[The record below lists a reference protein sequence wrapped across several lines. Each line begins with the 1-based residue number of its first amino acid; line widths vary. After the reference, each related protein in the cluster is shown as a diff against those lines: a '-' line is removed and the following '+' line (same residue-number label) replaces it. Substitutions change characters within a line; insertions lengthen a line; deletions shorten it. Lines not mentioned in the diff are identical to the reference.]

1 MLRIDFEDGS
11 AMHIFT
17 SITSNYIPKARVL
30 ARSVKKYVPGAVF
43 HVLLCD
49 IPPPGFDLNREDF
62 DHLLLL
68 DDLEIENR
76 SAWIFQHNVVEL
88 CTAVKALGFLQI
100 FRKFDTDK
108 IVFFDPDIVLFSDI
122 EVIDQRLDSYS
133 VILTPHQ
140 TEPETLRSAIMDN
153 EVSSLKH
160 GVFNLGF
167 LAVRKS
173 PEGMRFLEWW
183 GSRLRDFCFDDRGQ
197 GLFTDQ
203 KWIDLAPA
211 FFHDLAILR
220 EPQFN
225 VSTWNISRRQLTGD
239 LERGIYVNGNP
250 LCFYHFSGIDS
261 GALKVMMEV
270 YGSRNQI
277 LEQLRSWYLL
287 QCDEMGQKELGGLV
301 SHFDQYAS
309 GERIRSSERL
319 LYRYRDE
326 LLERFPDPYDRS
338 NGGGYK
344 AWFDSYSG
352 NLSPESSNE
361 DIVSIMRNE
370 LDAIHHSIS
379 WRVFRKLSTAY
390 RRMGLKFGLDRLVRR
405 LSHLS

>member
-1 MLRIDFEDGS
+1 
-11 AMHIFT
+11 MHIFT

-30 ARSVKKYVPGAVF
+30 ARSVKKYVPGATF

-49 IPPPGFDLNREDF
+49 APPPGFDLNQEVF
-62 DHLLLL
+62 DNLILL

-76 SAWIFQHNVVEL
+76 AAWIFQHNVVEL
-88 CTAVKALGFLQI
+88 CTAVKGLGFLEI
-100 FRKFDTDK
+100 FSKFDAEK
-108 IVFFDPDIVLFSDI
+108 VIFFDPDIVLFSDI
-122 EVIDQRLDSYS
+122 QIIDHWLDRYS
-133 VILTPHQ
+133 VVVTPHQ
-140 TEPETLRSAIMDN
+140 TEPETSRSAILDN

-173 PEGMRFLEWW
+173 EEGLRFLMWW
-183 GSRLRDFCFDDRGQ
+183 SSRLRDFCFDDRGQ

-211 FFHDLAILR
+211 FFDDFGILR

-239 LERGIYVNGNP
+239 MERGIYVNGRP
-250 LCFYHFSGIDS
+250 LCFYHFSGNDS
-261 GALKVMMEV
+261 GAMKVMMEV
-270 YGSRNQI
+270 YGSSNQI
-277 LEQLRSWYLL
+277 PEQLRSWYQQ
-287 QCDEMGQKELGGLV
+287 QCNAMGQKEIGSLV
-301 SHFDQYAS
+301 SRYDYYAN
-309 GERIRSSERL
+309 GERVRSAERL
-319 LYRYRDE
+319 LYRYREE
-326 LLERFPDPYDRS
+326 LLERFPDPYSCSDE
-338 NGGGYK
+338 GGYR
-344 AWFDSYSG
+344 AWFKNHSG
-352 NLSPESSNE
+352 SSLSESSNE

-390 RRMGLKFGLDRLVRR
+390 RRIGMKFGLDRLVRR